1 MKQRMLSLLLCCAIF
16 CSAFSGTAL
25 TGKAKEKSQGDSIY
39 DSHVHM
45 DECYRVETSCVYSG
59 GDEEGVPSEVEEGHV
74 CSEESGCIKKVL
86 DCPYAKD
93 EQSGDTSEPEDA
105 EGFEPK
111 QEEESGDTNAEQPE
125 EKEEQNPQD
134 PNEGNPEDIKDQ
146 EQESNKK
153 PEDEKEEEEK
163 APVVVSSWEWVDE
176 EGMLVWSEELGK
188 WGLGLPGASEEN
200 KVTTELLAEML
211 PASITASL
219 AEGQTEV
226 LTLDWD
232 FSVLPEGGVFEG
244 THVLIASLPAGYV
257 LGDGAG
263 KLSVRLEVG
272 GGELYVTKYL
282 NQWSFVPRMGTIT
295 EENNIFTLEFFM
307 AGGQDRETVEKTV
320 INALPTQIRCWT
332 SFDGTGNVTDNMKLA
347 GFVYDEPGAGVDADG
362 KTYGNV
368 AWGWANIDW
377 RASEIS
383 QTSFEFEKKYTF
395 HADVKANV
403 GHDIYVNSN
412 VDSKSNTLTNPDLLS
427 IDVILHELHLESH
440 TVPGINPPNTTV
452 NLFDYW
458 VDTDGSTG
466 NDLLET
472 QDIHDGEMNPDVER
486 TGVDDWNKGINVG
499 RLLLFGDGNIHAGF
513 WNKGAGAGSEYGQK
527 DSGMMGIV
535 EPVLQNG
542 YPAINTNEMEKE
554 ISNYTGISDWKLCG
568 DHIGDISDERYD
580 SINPKNISNTV
591 INNWKQSGNT
601 ASLDYLFNP
610 EISSSYKRAYQDVK
624 GLFQIDSNGYYYYDM
639 RQNFAEFD
647 KGSNRFTL
655 YDAPAVE
662 RTDGNSDGSR
672 STGNFF
678 PFNTGAQVFDLVK
691 NGKLDGN
698 ENISSHNRRTTA
710 GYMNHHLGMT
720 VNIDFR
726 QPLGGSLS
734 TGSNSNTP
742 MTFQFSGDDDVW
754 IYIDDVLV
762 LDLGGIH
769 SEIYGTID
777 FSTGEVLVGQSWKT
791 NGFPYKPDGTVDLEK
806 LRADAPP
813 TEVTTLKAQFE
824 KAGKEDVTLWNGNT
838 FASNTGHTLKM
849 FYLERGNYDSSLAL
863 RFNLQPLLYQQIKK
877 VDQNGSP
884 LAGVEFDLC
893 PAEETTAGTP
903 GAIECFYTDTTVNS
917 NQVFYVK
924 QAEGSSFVHLTTAS
938 DGTARFL
945 DSEGNYF
952 NFADR
957 GNRCYILKETKTPN
971 GYRTLPE
978 DIVLYYDPSTS
989 MLSVA
994 NRWNTG
1000 AYACSMVHVTGTGS
1014 LNYGVVNT
1022 TEGKVEQAR
1031 GLTVSREKQN
1041 NGLVVAIPMLLQKSS
1056 HTWETLYGSN
1066 ISGFSAFRIGKQAG
1080 AKAWE
1085 TAALRAALEQA
1096 AGSKLPGWN
1105 LSWDSE
1111 NLRLT
1116 GVLSDLPGLANRYT
1130 LINPDGSFYQW
1141 EGDEEVRRSGYG
1153 SRP

>member
-25 TGKAKEKSQGDSIY
+25 TGKAKEKSQGDSTY

-45 DECYRVETSCVYSG
+45 DECYHVETSCVYSG

-568 DHIGDISDERYD
+568 DHIGDISDER
-580 SINPKNISNTV
+580 
-591 INNWKQSGNT
+591 
-601 ASLDYLFNP
+601 
-610 EISSSYKRAYQDVK
+610 
-624 GLFQIDSNGYYYYDM
+624 
-639 RQNFAEFD
+639 
-647 KGSNRFTL
+647 
-655 YDAPAVE
+655 
-662 RTDGNSDGSR
+662 
-672 STGNFF
+672 
-678 PFNTGAQVFDLVK
+678 
-691 NGKLDGN
+691 
-698 ENISSHNRRTTA
+698 
-710 GYMNHHLGMT
+710 
-720 VNIDFR
+720 
-726 QPLGGSLS
+726 
-734 TGSNSNTP
+734 
-742 MTFQFSGDDDVW
+742 
-754 IYIDDVLV
+754 
-762 LDLGGIH
+762 
-769 SEIYGTID
+769 
-777 FSTGEVLVGQSWKT
+777 
-791 NGFPYKPDGTVDLEK
+791 
-806 LRADAPP
+806 
-813 TEVTTLKAQFE
+813 
-824 KAGKEDVTLWNGNT
+824 
-838 FASNTGHTLKM
+838 
-849 FYLERGNYDSSLAL
+849 
-863 RFNLQPLLYQQIKK
+863 
-877 VDQNGSP
+877 
-884 LAGVEFDLC
+884 
-893 PAEETTAGTP
+893 
-903 GAIECFYTDTTVNS
+903 
-917 NQVFYVK
+917 
-924 QAEGSSFVHLTTAS
+924 
-938 DGTARFL
+938 
-945 DSEGNYF
+945 
-952 NFADR
+952 
-957 GNRCYILKETKTPN
+957 
-971 GYRTLPE
+971 
-978 DIVLYYDPSTS
+978 
-989 MLSVA
+989 
-994 NRWNTG
+994 
-1000 AYACSMVHVTGTGS
+1000 
-1014 LNYGVVNT
+1014 
-1022 TEGKVEQAR
+1022 
-1031 GLTVSREKQN
+1031 
-1041 NGLVVAIPMLLQKSS
+1041 
-1056 HTWETLYGSN
+1056 
-1066 ISGFSAFRIGKQAG
+1066 
-1080 AKAWE
+1080 
-1085 TAALRAALEQA
+1085 
-1096 AGSKLPGWN
+1096 
-1105 LSWDSE
+1105 
-1111 NLRLT
+1111 
-1116 GVLSDLPGLANRYT
+1116 
-1130 LINPDGSFYQW
+1130 
-1141 EGDEEVRRSGYG
+1141 
-1153 SRP
+1153 